1 MTDDAGILQPRAWKD
16 VAAFVGRL
24 GEEGGPLLTEVHPSD
39 EMYLYERSIPYRSR
53 EAAAIG
59 YFATGRQIFRTL
71 REIVAWRFGG
81 FDRVGA
87 FLDFASGY
95 GRVTRFLVRAMD
107 PPRISVAEVDAAAVR
122 FQERTFGVRGVVSQ
136 ADPERL
142 PLEQSFDM
150 VFAASF
156 FSHLPERSF
165 APWLSRL
172 RAAVKPGGLLVFSV
186 HGMELLPAEVADR
199 DRDIV
204 FSPVSETQRLDA
216 QEYGT
221 SYVTEE
227 FVRRA
232 VYGAGAGAGAG
243 AEDREDRLF
252 RFPHGL
258 CGLQDLYVLQRA
270 PAGHD
275 GAPDLS
281 PCPLGTCDAFQIQD
295 EVVTAEGWVEGG
307 PAEEPPEVRLL
318 LREDVAARL
327 AGGTSAAGARRRW
340 TLSFPLSAV
349 EPDDVVRI
357 EAWSPRGASSILA
370 MGSMRPYLPAA
381 PA

>member
-1 MTDDAGILQPRAWKD
+1 
-16 VAAFVGRL
+16 
-24 GEEGGPLLTEVHPSD
+24 
-39 EMYLYERSIPYRSR
+39 MYLYERSIPFRSR

-107 PPRISVAEVDAAAVR
+107 PARISVAEVDAAAVR

-186 HGMELLPAEVADR
+186 HGMELLPTEIADR

-232 VYGAGAGAGAG
+232 AERAGDSEA
-243 AEDREDRLF
+243 RLF

-270 PAGHD
+270 PVGHEGAPDLSRHD

-307 PAEEPPEVRLL
+307 PAEEPPEVRLM
-318 LREDVAARL
+318 LREDIAARL
-327 AGGTSAAGARRRW
+327 AGEASAAGARRRW

-370 MGSMRPYLPAA
+370 MGSMRPYLPAV
-381 PA
+381 PV

>member
-1 MTDDAGILQPRAWKD
+1 
-16 VAAFVGRL
+16 
-24 GEEGGPLLTEVHPSD
+24 
-39 EMYLYERSIPYRSR
+39 
-53 EAAAIG
+53 
-59 YFATGRQIFRTL
+59 
-71 REIVAWRFGG
+71 
-81 FDRVGA
+81 
-87 FLDFASGY
+87 
-95 GRVTRFLVRAMD
+95 
-107 PPRISVAEVDAAAVR
+107 
-122 FQERTFGVRGVVSQ
+122 
-136 ADPERL
+136 
-142 PLEQSFDM
+142 
-150 VFAASF
+150 
-156 FSHLPERSF
+156 
-165 APWLSRL
+165 
-172 RAAVKPGGLLVFSV
+172 VKPGGLLVFSV
-186 HGMELLPAEVADR
+186 HGMELLPTEVADR

-232 VYGAGAGAGAG
+232 AERAGH
-243 AEDREDRLF
+243 REARLF
-252 RFPHGL
+252 RFPLGL

-270 PAGHD
+270 PVGHE

-307 PAEEPPEVRLL
+307 PAEEPPEVRLM
-318 LREDVAARL
+318 LREDIAARL
-327 AGGTSAAGARRRW
+327 AGETSAAGARRRW

-381 PA
+381 PV

>member
-1 MTDDAGILQPRAWKD
+1 MPDDAGILQPCAWKD

-107 PPRISVAEVDAAAVR
+107 PARISVAEVDAAAVR

-150 VFAASF
+150 KHLVDGVVRGIAGYGNCIGIPTLGGETTFHRGYDENILVNVMNLGIVRADRIFLGRAEGVGNPIVYVGSKTGRDGIHGATMASEEFAADEADQKRPTVQVGDPF
-156 FSHLPERSF
+156 TE
-165 APWLSRL
+165 
-172 RAAVKPGGLLVFSV
+172 KLL
-186 HGMELLPAEVADR
+186 M
-199 DRDIV
+199 
-204 FSPVSETQRLDA
+204 
-216 QEYGT
+216 
-221 SYVTEE
+221 
-227 FVRRA
+227 
-232 VYGAGAGAGAG
+232 
-243 AEDREDRLF
+243 F
-252 RFPHGL
+252 RKRTWG
-258 CGLQDLYVLQRA
+258 
-270 PAGHD
+270 
-275 GAPDLS
+275 
-281 PCPLGTCDAFQIQD
+281 I
-295 EVVTAEGWVEGG
+295 
-307 PAEEPPEVRLL
+307 
-318 LREDVAARL
+318 
-327 AGGTSAAGARRRW
+327 
-340 TLSFPLSAV
+340 
-349 EPDDVVRI
+349 
-357 EAWSPRGASSILA
+357 
-370 MGSMRPYLPAA
+370 
-381 PA
+381 

>member
-1 MTDDAGILQPRAWKD
+1 VIADGERILQPFASKD

-24 GEEGGPLLTEVHPSD
+24 GEEGGPLLTDLHASD
-39 EMYLYERSIPYRSR
+39 EMYLYERSIPYRSP

-59 YFATGRQIFRTL
+59 YFATGRQIFRTI
-71 REIVAWRFGG
+71 REIVEWRFGE
-81 FDRVGA
+81 FHRVGA

-95 GRVTRFLVRAMD
+95 GRVTRFLVRAMA
-107 PPRISVAEVDAAAVR
+107 PQRIVVAEVDAAAVR
-122 FQERTFGVRGVVSQ
+122 FQEKTFGVRGVVSHTE
-136 ADPERL
+136 PERL
-142 PLEQSFDM
+142 RLERSFDM

-172 RAAVKPGGLLVFSV
+172 RTAVKPGGLLAFSV
-186 HGMELLPAEVADR
+186 HGMELLPLEAADR
-199 DRDIV
+199 GSGIV
-204 FSPVSETQRLDA
+204 FSPVSETERLDA

-232 VYGAGAGAGAG
+232 AGGAGGPG
-243 AEDREDRLF
+243 DRLF
-252 RFPHGL
+252 RFPLGL

-270 PAGHD
+270 PIGS
-275 GAPDLS
+275 GSAPS
-281 PCPLGTCDAFQIQD
+281 VSRCPLGTCDVFRID
-295 EVVTAEGWVEGG
+295 DGLVTAGGWVEGDSG
-307 PAEEPPEVRLL
+307 EGPPEVRLM
-318 LREDVAARL
+318 LREQVEARL
-327 AGGTSAAGARRRW
+327 VGETPAAGARRRW
-340 TLSFPLSAV
+340 TFSFPVSAV
-349 EPDDVVRI
+349 DPDEVVRI

-381 PA
+381 PR